1 MIRICDPVGRSA
13 LAEVKPARGAPI
25 RVQKRVRRPLPW
37 LNDDPRLPAL
47 YPEIR
52 QIARWLMAREQ
63 AGNTLQPTALVN
75 EGLIRLFRQRQRP
88 RSEHEVLIAM
98 VVKMQRVLVDRI
110 REKRR
115 LKRGGHLTRVD
126 LPIDQVAEPE
136 PREDLIALDEALN
149 RYQAVDPVAV
159 QIVELKFFGGMTG
172 AEVARVLKIP
182 SRTVDRKWASARV
195 WLFRALS
202 GCADGG
208 RVIGLP
214 SRTVAYRKRASAPV
228 WPLRYLSGCADG
240 GRLKGEQELFEEAVE
255 LSAGLARRRFLDRHC
270 RWNRVLRARVERMLD
285 DHDRAG
291 NFLQEPA
298 PEQMA
303 RGGLGRTAD
312 AGAELESDSRMTAPA
327 FLASPLVAGDLGSLG
342 SVRVLRRL
350 SDTPFGPVFEG
361 IDGPADRPVLV
372 RALAAE
378 HAREPSVRK
387 RFLGA
392 ARKLATFRD
401 PSLPSIRSV
410 EERPVPYVVTK
421 QLAGESLA
429 DRLARGDRCSPATA
443 LRLGAQLAEALA
455 VVHEQGLVHRRLSPA
470 TVYVTAGR
478 EPERA
483 VIVDVGLAQAV
494 DVEADPLALLPG
506 PWPDFLAPEQAVGD
520 PLDGCDH
527 RPDLFALGSVLVAMV
542 TGHSPFAAATGEGAL
557 RRVSDGAALM
567 PEAIPAPFAA
577 VVAALHQADPTSR
590 PKSGLAVATLL
601 NEAAGKLC

>member
-88 RSEHEVLIAM
+88 RSEHEALIAM
-98 VVKMQRVLVDRI
+98 VVMMRRVLVDRI

-115 LKRGGHLTRVD
+115 LKHGGHMARID

-149 RYQAVDPVAV
+149 RYKAVDPEAA

-195 WLFRALS
+195 WLFRDLS
-202 GCADGG
+202 GGCCDEG
-208 RVIGLP
+208 RV
-214 SRTVAYRKRASAPV
+214 
-228 WPLRYLSGCADG
+228 
-240 GRLKGEQELFEEAVE
+240 KGEQELFEEAVE
-255 LSAGLARRRFLDRHC
+255 LSAGLARSRFLASRC
-270 RWNRVLRARVERMLD
+270 RWNSELRARVERMLAE
-285 DHDRAG
+285 HDRAG
-291 NFLQEPA
+291 NFLEEPA
-298 PEQMA
+298 PEQLA
-303 RGGLGRTAD
+303 RRRLGRA
-312 AGAELESDSRMTAPA
+312 AGAAAELGSDRRMNAPA

-342 SVRVLRRL
+342 SVRVVRRL
-350 SDTPFGPVFEG
+350 SDTPFGPVLEG
-361 IDGPADRPVLV
+361 LDGPTDRPVLI
-372 RALAAE
+372 RGLAAK
-378 HAREPSVRK
+378 HAQEPSVRK

-392 ARKLATFRD
+392 ARTLAMMRH

-410 EERPVPYVVTK
+410 EERPVPYLVTK
-421 QLAGESLA
+421 QPAGESLA
-429 DRLARGDRCSPATA
+429 DRLARGDRFSAATA
-443 LRLGAQLAEALA
+443 LRLGAQLAAALA

-470 TVYVTAGR
+470 TVFVTAGR
-478 EPERA
+478 EPDRA

-494 DVEADPLALLPG
+494 DAEANPLALLPG
-506 PWPDFLAPEQAVGD
+506 PCPDFLAPEQAVGKR
-520 PLDGCDH
+520 LDWCDH

-557 RRVSDGAALM
+557 RRVSDGAASI
-567 PEAIPAPFAA
+567 PESIPAPLAA
-577 VVAALHQADPTSR
+577 VVAALHRADPDSR
-590 PKSGLAVATLL
+590 PKSGLDAAKLL
-601 NEAAGKLC
+601 NDAAAKLC